1 MHVTTEQRAF
11 WKRPAVIVTAI
22 VVAAFVA
29 VPLLVLI
36 ADAIWGS
43 ISTVIYN

>member
-1 MHVTTEQRAF
+1 VATEQRAL

-29 VPLLVLI
+29 VPLLILA

-43 ISTVIYN
+43 IATAIYG